1 MYTPLRDL
9 LNERSRTIHAV
20 SPTATVAEAID
31 RMNAERIGSV
41 LVMDGER
48 VLGIFTERDVLTKV
62 VGKIDPGQVSVSELM
77 TRQLVTLKPSASVED
92 AMRVVTE
99 KRIRHLPVVDG
110 ERLLGLVSSGD
121 LTRWAV
127 RDKQDT
133 IDDLMAYINDW
144 KR

>member
-1 MYTPLRDL
+1 MYTPLSEL
-9 LNERSRTIHAV
+9 MNERPRTVHAV
-20 SPTATVAEAID
+20 PPTATVAEAIA

-41 LVMDGER
+41 LVMEGEQ

-62 VGKIDPGQVSVSELM
+62 AGRIDPGQVPVSELM
-77 TRQLVTLKPSASVED
+77 TRELVTLKPNTSVED

-99 KRIRHLPVVDG
+99 KRIRHLPVMDG

-121 LTRWAV
+121 LTRWTV

-133 IDDLMAYINDW
+133 IDDLLAYINDW